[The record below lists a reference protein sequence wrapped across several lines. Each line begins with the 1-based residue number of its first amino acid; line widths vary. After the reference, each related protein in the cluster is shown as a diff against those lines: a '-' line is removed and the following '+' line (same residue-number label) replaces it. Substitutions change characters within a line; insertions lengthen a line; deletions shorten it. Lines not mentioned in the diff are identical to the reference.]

1 MYKTNTKGGRCGT
14 EHRHECC
21 VSEERYKTNTKGGR
35 CGTEHRHECCVSEE
49 RSTKQT
55 RREGVVG

>member
-1 MYKTNTKGGRCGT
+1 MYKTNTKGR
-14 EHRHECC
+14 
-21 VSEERYKTNTKGGR
+21 R